1 MQNMF
6 YNAPSF
12 NQPVGTWDVSTLR
25 DEECEFFGLGGVF
38 RKASAFNQDLS
49 GWLEHSPGPEPEAY
63 EFAYESGCPGCLL
76 PAGSDSCTCGFRTKG
91 SIGTRRRL
99 LRMRNLGTFLAEDE
113 FANIETNI
121 VADLDS

>member
-1 MQNMF
+1 MKILLN
-6 YNAPSF
+6 F
-12 NQPVGTWDVSTLR
+12 NLQVEATNPLNWMNSLVSMG
-25 DEECEFFGLGGVF
+25 CQVF

-49 GWLEHSPGPEPEAY
+49 GWLDHSPGPQPYAWL
-63 EFAYESGCPGCLL
+63 FADESGCPGCL
-76 PAGSDSCTCGFRTKG
+76 PAGSASCTCGFRTEI
-91 SIGTRRRL
+91 SRRRRL